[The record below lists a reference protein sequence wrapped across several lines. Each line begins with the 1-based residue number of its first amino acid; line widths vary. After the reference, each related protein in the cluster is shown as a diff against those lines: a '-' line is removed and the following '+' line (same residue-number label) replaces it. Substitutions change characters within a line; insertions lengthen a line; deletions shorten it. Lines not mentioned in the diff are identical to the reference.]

1 MSSKAMQELEQ
12 ALAFAVKRHV
22 NPTGLVNKN
31 PKGQGYVKVR
41 QYVRLKVR
49 QADEGN
55 APFGPVMD
63 YEFYS
68 KELSELGAECDAK
81 KAARLAGYIH
91 WVTAE
96 NHQVEL

>member
-1 MSSKAMQELEQ
+1 MSSKAMQDLEQ
-12 ALAFAVKRHV
+12 ALAYAVKRHA

-49 QADEGN
+49 TLHCG
-55 APFGPVMD
+55 APHGPVMD
-63 YEFYS
+63 YEYYS
-68 KELSELGAECDAK
+68 EELSELGAECDAK
-81 KAARLAGYIH
+81 KAARKAGYVH
-91 WVTAE
+91 WITAE